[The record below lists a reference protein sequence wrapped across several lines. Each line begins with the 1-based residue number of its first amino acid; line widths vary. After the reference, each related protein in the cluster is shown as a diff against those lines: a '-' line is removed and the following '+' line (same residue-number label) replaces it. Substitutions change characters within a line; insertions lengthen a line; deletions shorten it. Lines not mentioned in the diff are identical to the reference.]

1 MASKKSEQLLKGA
14 FSLYPRTKPTFMV
27 SLTRMGL
34 TYQNT
39 EECDEK
45 EDCIRHINMGDIV
58 GCRCRRSKSA
68 DDSTAYLTIYAYP
81 FRKRSMSSKLT
92 RIRMDL
98 TFGCNASS
106 SFDDNFRTC
115 AIWRNV
121 VTRLARGQ
129 DVAMAEVQ
137 TCTLPE
143 SKRLLI
149 LINPHSGPG
158 KAQQIFEKEVVPML
172 NEANADYEVK
182 ITEHAGHATEIM
194 VNLDLSVWYAV
205 IIVSG
210 DGLIYETING
220 LMKRPDWERAI
231 QFPVGCLPGGSGNA
245 LCWTIN
251 YLAGEPV
258 GDEMVLHS
266 TFVLLKHRVIPMD
279 LVVVQLPTLQVFSF
293 LSVAWGMIADI
304 DYESEK
310 LRAFGAARFTIYAFF
325 RILRPR
331 SYSGEIAFLP
341 KGHYTP
347 KTQQTIVKSSMRR
360 ATSREAA
367 GSVSENGVMGTYRT
381 ISEDNERLR
390 SASVPVMPISG
401 GKHSFARDNLG
412 MVFDEAVKE
421 ENLSDV
427 NGDSSGHLDDRKET
441 NCTGASDMSCDTETG
456 GANGPVNHLKSDDN
470 MDPSRASGSSAFSPN
485 VSCNLLPPLDKPV
498 PAHWV
503 KVHGDFLTVLATYQ
517 PYLGPDNL
525 FAPEARLNDGCIH
538 LMFIRAGITKK
549 TLLDIFLSI
558 DEGNHINSPY
568 VEYVKVSAFRLTPDD
583 LSVGNLMVDGEHVD
597 MAPVQG
603 QIFPQMGRIM
613 GIQ

>member
-1 MASKKSEQLLKGA
+1 
-14 FSLYPRTKPTFMV
+14 
-27 SLTRMGL
+27 
-34 TYQNT
+34 
-39 EECDEK
+39 
-45 EDCIRHINMGDIV
+45 MGDIV
-58 GCRCRRSKSA
+58 GCRCRRSKTA
-68 DDSTAYLTIYAYP
+68 DDSTAYFTIYAYP
-81 FRKRSMSSKLT
+81 FRKRTMSSKLT
-92 RIRMDL
+92 RIRMDF
-98 TFGCNASS
+98 TFGYNASP
-106 SFDDNFRTC
+106 SFDDNIRIC
-115 AIWRNV
+115 AVWRNV

-129 DVAMAEVQ
+129 DVAMEEVE

-158 KAQQIFEKEVVPML
+158 KAQQIFEKEVAPML

-194 VNLDLSVWYAV
+194 VSLDLSQWYAV

-266 TFVLLKHRVIPMD
+266 TFILLKHRLIPMD
-279 LVVVQLPTLQVFSF
+279 LVVIQLPTIQVFSF
-293 LSVAWGMIADI
+293 LSVTWGMIADI
-304 DYESEK
+304 DFESEK
-310 LRAFGAARFTIYAFF
+310 LRAFGAARFTIYALI

-331 SYSGEIAFLP
+331 SYKGELAFLP
-341 KGHYTP
+341 KGQYTP
-347 KTQQTIVKSSMRR
+347 KTQQAIAKNTIRR
-360 ATSREAA
+360 MASRETA
-367 GSVSENGVMGTYRT
+367 GSVCENGAVGTYRT
-381 ISEDNERLR
+381 ISEDSERLR
-390 SASVPVMPISG
+390 SVSVPVMPISSS
-401 GKHSFARDNLG
+401 KHNYAKDNLG
-412 MVFDEAVKE
+412 MVFDETVKE

-427 NGDSSGHLDDRKET
+427 NGHSSGHLDEHT
-441 NCTGASDMSCDTETG
+441 EVNGMGASNVSFDTEIG
-456 GANGPVNHLKSDDN
+456 GANGPVNHLQADDN
-470 MDPSRASGSSAFSPN
+470 RDPSQASGSSPYSPN
-485 VSCNLLPPLDKPV
+485 VSCSLLPPLDKPV
-498 PAHWV
+498 PPDWV
-503 KVHGDFLTVLATYQ
+503 KVKGDFLTVLATYQ

-525 FAPEARLNDGCIH
+525 FAPDARLNDGCIH
-538 LMFIRAGITKK
+538 LLFIRSGITKK
-549 TLLDIFLSI
+549 TLLEIFLSI

-583 LSVGNLMVDGEHVD
+583 LSIGNLMVDGEHVD
-597 MAPVQG
+597 MAPIQG

>member
-1 MASKKSEQLLKGA
+1 MASKKSEQLLFGT
-14 FSLYPRTKPTFMV
+14 FSLYPRTRPSYRV
-27 SLTRMGL
+27 SLSRMGISY
-34 TYQNT
+34 TNID
-39 EECDEK
+39 EDDEK
-45 EDCIRHINMGDIV
+45 DQCVKHINMGDVV
-58 GCRCRRSKSA
+58 GCRCRRSKMA

-81 FRKRSMSSKLT
+81 FRKRTMSSRST
-92 RIRMDL
+92 RIRMDF

-115 AIWRNV
+115 AKWRNV

-129 DVAMAEVQ
+129 EVAKEEVE

-158 KAQQIFEKEVVPML
+158 KAQQIFEKEVAPML
-172 NEANADYEVK
+172 NEANTDYEVK

-194 VNLDLSVWYAV
+194 VSLDLSQWYAV

-210 DGLIYETING
+210 DGLIYEAING

-258 GDEMVLHS
+258 GEEMVLHS
-266 TFVLLKHRVIPMD
+266 TFILLKHRVIPMD
-279 LVVVQLPTLQVFSF
+279 LVVIQLPTMQVFSF

-310 LRAFGAARFTIYAFF
+310 LRAFGAARFTIYALI

-331 SYSGEIAFLP
+331 SYKGELAFLP

-347 KTQQTIVKSSMRR
+347 KTQQTIAKNTIRR
-360 ATSREAA
+360 LASREAA
-367 GSVSENGVMGTYRT
+367 GSVCENGVIGTYRT
-381 ISEDNERLR
+381 ISQDSERLR
-390 SASVPVMPISG
+390 SASVPVMPMSSS
-401 GKHSFARDNLG
+401 KHQYARDNLG
-412 MVFDEAVKE
+412 MVFDETVKD

-427 NGDSSGHLDDRKET
+427 NAHSSGHLDENKEV
-441 NCTGASDMSCDTETG
+441 NGIGASNMSYDTEIG
-456 GANGPVNHLKSDDN
+456 GANGPVNHLKSNDSQD
-470 MDPSRASGSSAFSPN
+470 SSQASGSSPYSPN
-485 VSCNLLPPLDKPV
+485 VSCSLLPPLDKPV
-498 PAHWV
+498 PSNWV
-503 KVHGDFLTVLATYQ
+503 KVSGDFITVLATYQ

-525 FAPEARLNDGCIH
+525 FAPDARLNDGCIH
-538 LMFIRAGITKK
+538 LLFIRSGITKK

-558 DEGNHINSPY
+558 DEGNHINSPF

>member
-1 MASKKSEQLLKGA
+1 
-14 FSLYPRTKPTFMV
+14 
-27 SLTRMGL
+27 
-34 TYQNT
+34 
-39 EECDEK
+39 
-45 EDCIRHINMGDIV
+45 MGDIV
-58 GCRCRRSKSA
+58 GCRCRRSKTA

-81 FRKRSMSSKLT
+81 FRKRTMSSKLT
-92 RIRMDL
+92 RIRMDF
-98 TFGCNASS
+98 TFGCNASP
-106 SFDDNFRTC
+106 SFDDNIRTC
-115 AIWRNV
+115 AVWRNV

-129 DVAMAEVQ
+129 DVAMAEVE

-194 VNLDLSVWYAV
+194 LNLDLSVWYAV

-266 TFVLLKHRVIPMD
+266 TFILLKHRVIPMD
-279 LVVVQLPTLQVFSF
+279 LVVIQLPTMQVFSF

-310 LRAFGAARFTIYAFF
+310 LRAFGAARFTIYALI

-331 SYSGEIAFLP
+331 SYKGELAFLP
-341 KGHYTP
+341 KGRYTP
-347 KTQQTIVKSSMRR
+347 KTQQTIAKNNIRR
-360 ATSREAA
+360 TASREAA
-367 GSVSENGVMGTYRT
+367 GSVCENGVIGTYRT
-381 ISEDNERLR
+381 ISEDSERLR
-390 SASVPVMPISG
+390 SASVPVMPITSS
-401 GKHSFARDNLG
+401 KHKYAQDNLG
-412 MVFDEAVKE
+412 MVFDETVKE
-421 ENLSDV
+421 DNLSDV
-427 NGDSSGHLDDRKET
+427 NGHSSGHLDDHKEA
-441 NCTGASDMSCDTETG
+441 NWMGASDMSCDTEIG

-470 MDPSRASGSSAFSPN
+470 QDPSQASGSSPYSPN
-485 VSCNLLPPLDKPV
+485 VSCSLLPPLDKPV

-503 KVHGDFLTVLATYQ
+503 KVKGDFLTVLATYQ

-525 FAPEARLNDGCIH
+525 FAPDARLNDGCIH
-538 LMFIRAGITKK
+538 LLFIRAGITKK

-597 MAPVQG
+597 MAPIQG